1 MLITVVVTTYNR
13 ATLLREALHSLRRLE
28 GGDDL
33 AFEIVVVDNGS
44 SDATLEVVQDFAA
57 RTSRVVRS
65 CHEATPG
72 VAAARNRGV
81 REALGDWI
89 AFFDDDQFADP
100 RWLCEL
106 MEVARTTGAQ
116 CVGGRVT
123 LAMEQSPRRPLRGFC
138 RGLLGETLH
147 GDLPKPFAGKH
158 VPGTG
163 NVLLHRRVFE
173 SVGPFDERLV
183 QGAED
188 ADFFRRARACG
199 FAMWYAPAACV
210 AHHVPSYRL
219 SEEYLVWVASR
230 HGANYAIMDRKER
243 GRERLLVTALL
254 RFGQAL
260 GVTVPSLLRAML
272 VSDGALRLERRCLFA
287 RSIAYGRQAV
297 HLLAPRA
304 FRQRRFFE
312 YLRFRG
318 ERGRFTLA

>member
-1 MLITVVVTTYNR
+1 MLLSVVVATYNR
-13 ATLLREALHSLRRLE
+13 AASLREALHSLAQVE
-28 GGDDL
+28 VGDGFAL
-33 AFEIVVVDNGS
+33 EIVVVDNGS
-44 SDATLEVVQDFAA
+44 SDATQEVVRDFAA
-57 RTSRVVRS
+57 RTSGVVRS
-65 CHEATPG
+65 CRETTQG
-72 VAAARNRGV
+72 VAAARNKGV

-89 AFFDDDQFADP
+89 AFFDDDQLADP
-100 RWLCEL
+100 RWLREL
-106 MEVARTTGAQ
+106 LAVARTTGAQ

-123 LAMEQSPRRPLRGFC
+123 LAMERPPRWPLRSFC

-147 GDLPKPFAGKH
+147 GDLPRPFTGKL

-173 SVGPFDERLV
+173 AVGVFDERLV

-210 AHHVPSYRL
+210 AHRVPSYRL

-230 HGANYAIMDRKER
+230 HGANYAIMDRKEG
-243 GRERLLVTALL
+243 GRDRLLATALL

-260 GVTVPSLLRAML
+260 GITVPSLLRAML
-272 VSDGALRLERRCLFA
+272 ASDGALRLEGRCLFA

-297 HLLAPRA
+297 HLVAPRA
-304 FRQRRFFE
+304 FRQRRFFA
-312 YLRFRG
+312 YLHFRG